1 MAVNS
6 KQEAVAAGG
15 RVAAAMEAFTQKF
28 PDWEHRLDQAMAD
41 NNADTPEEM
50 KPFIEAWAAFL
61 LEACH
66 AIKNW
71 DIEESAFFKLFPQ
84 RFHSSIQELIASEL
98 RVFHAFS
105 PLYTVYSES
114 RFKAENIIDQIWQ
127 QYVLRFNPY
136 RKIERPGSM
145 SDEDMANLEK
155 ALDALADYC
164 CMRMLHYDAIVQ
176 RIKQEINLPEGLCDY
191 IARKIDKD
199 YHEICLNH
207 IITRLK
213 HLEDK
218 EDASEQ
224 S

>member
-6 KQEAVAAGG
+6 KQEAEAAGG
-15 RVAAAMEAFTQKF
+15 RVAAAMETFIQKF
-28 PDWEHRLDQAMAD
+28 PDWEQRLEQAMAD
-41 NNADTPEEM
+41 THADTPEEM

-61 LEACH
+61 AEACQ
-66 AIKNW
+66 AIKNREMGE
-71 DIEESAFFKLFPQ
+71 DELFKLFPQ
-84 RFHSSIQELIASEL
+84 RFHPFIQELIASEL

-105 PLYTVYSES
+105 PLCVVYSES

-155 ALDALADYC
+155 ALDAFADYC
-164 CMRMLHYDAIVQ
+164 CIRMFHYDAIVR

-191 IARKIDKD
+191 LARKIDKD
-199 YHEICLNH
+199 YHEICLNY
-207 IITRLK
+207 IISRLK
-213 HLEDK
+213 HLED
-218 EDASEQ
+218 ASE
-224 S
+224 